1 MNDHAEDSGPARDI
15 EPLISVARVASM
27 LDLSRRTIE
36 ELVASGELPS
46 LKIGKR
52 RLVHPDDLREF
63 IDARRG
69 ARS

>member
-1 MNDHAEDSGPARDI
+1 
-15 EPLISVARVASM
+15 L